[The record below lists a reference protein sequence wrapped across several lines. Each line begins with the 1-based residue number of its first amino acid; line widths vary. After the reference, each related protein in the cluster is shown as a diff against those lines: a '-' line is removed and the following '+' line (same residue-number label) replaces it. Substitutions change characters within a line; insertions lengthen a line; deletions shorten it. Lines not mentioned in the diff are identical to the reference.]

1 MILGA
6 SIPSSTAWAI
16 VIGLGILWVLLGII
30 WGRKAKTS
38 EGFMLAGRNVGLSLG
53 AATAMATWVTSNTTM
68 VAPLLAYEK
77 GVWGMLAYASASFGL
92 LLFAPLA
99 FRIRRLLPDGVTAGD
114 FFRLRY
120 GHAGWAIFLVIT
132 LVYSVTWLVTM
143 AIAGGKLLEALGDI
157 PYAQGMTLIMVV
169 CVLYTL
175 FGGLYAVIGTD
186 FIQSL
191 IILVGIV
198 FIGVIVIRDVD
209 VPTVHEHVARE
220 QPALL
225 KVMMPAALLAIFNN
239 MLFGFGEVMHNNVWW
254 SRAFAMR
261 EKVAPKAF
269 FLSGILWFPIPIAA
283 GFIALSA
290 GPLGVNVADPSKVGP
305 QVAEHALGLAGLGSF
320 AGILIL
326 IVLFCSMASSIDS
339 LLAATSDLLVRDIY
353 EGVFRQELNPRSFR
367 PVAATSIVVVSV
379 VAWVI
384 ALPGKNIDQVLFSAG
399 PLVASLIWPVIAGL
413 FWKRLNRPLVLV
425 GIVAGSLLGLW
436 AYYHPA
442 LGWFTA
448 SLIGAAVSMTATL
461 AARWIAP
468 TPVTEPQAAELPS

>member
-1 MILGA
+1 MILAA
-6 SIPSSTAWAI
+6 SLNATTGWAI
-16 VIGLGILWVLLGII
+16 VITLGILWVLLGMW
-30 WGRKAKTS
+30 WGRKAKDS
-38 EGFMLAGRNVGLSLG
+38 EGFMLAGRNVGISLG

-77 GVWGMLAYASASFGL
+77 GVWGMLAYAAASFGL

-99 FRIRRLLPDGVTAGD
+99 FRIRKLLPEGVTAGD
-114 FFRLRY
+114 FFRVRY
-120 GHAGWAIFLVIT
+120 GKTGWAVFLVIT
-132 LVYSVTWLVTM
+132 LVYSITWLVTM

-157 PYAQGMTLIMVV
+157 PYAQGMTLIMIV

-191 IILVGIV
+191 IILLGIV
-198 FIGVIVIRDVD
+198 FIGFHVISR
-209 VPTVHEHVARE
+209 VPVPEVHAHISEN

-225 KVMMPAALLAIFNN
+225 DVMMPAALLAIFNN

-261 EKVAPKAF
+261 EKTAPKAF

-283 GFIALSA
+283 GFIALAA

-305 QVAEHALGLAGLGSF
+305 QVAEHVLGLAGLGQL
-320 AGILIL
+320 AGVLIL

-353 EGVFRQELNPRSFR
+353 EGLFHRKLDPANFR
-367 PVAATSIVVVSV
+367 PVAATSIIVVSLI
-379 VAWVI
+379 AWSL
-384 ALPGKNIDQVLFSAG
+384 ALSDLNVDEVLFSAG

-413 FWKRLNRPLVLV
+413 FWKRLNRPLVIAGMLAGCAAGLFCYHQVQTYTGALV
-425 GIVAGSLLGLW
+425 
-436 AYYHPA
+436 
-442 LGWFTA
+442 
-448 SLIGAAVSMTATL
+448 GAAVSMSFTI
-461 AARWIAP
+461 AARWFAP
-468 TPVTEPQAAELPS
+468 SDLEPPARDELDPTT